1 MVQPHNLVA
10 LITIVALLV
19 YLGTALNVAGVRR
32 RHGVAPP
39 AMTGAPEVERALR
52 VQSNTLEWLAMFLPA
67 LWIFAIYWSDYVAA
81 GLGLVWIVG
90 RLLYWFGY
98 MKESK
103 ARYPGFG
110 IQTAATF
117 ILMIG
122 ALVGAVRALLVTGG
136 V

>member
-52 VQSNTLEWLAMFLPA
+52 VQSNTLGATTSPPGSA
-67 LWIFAIYWSDYVAA
+67 WSGSSAA
-81 GLGLVWIVG
+81 CSTG
-90 RLLYWFGY
+90 
-98 MKESK
+98 S
-103 ARYPGFG
+103 
-110 IQTAATF
+110 AT
-117 ILMIG
+117 
-122 ALVGAVRALLVTGG
+122 
-136 V
+136 

>member
-1 MVQPHNLVA
+1 
-10 LITIVALLV
+10 
-19 YLGTALNVAGVRR
+19 
-32 RHGVAPP
+32 
-39 AMTGAPEVERALR
+39 
-52 VQSNTLEWLAMFLPA
+52 
-67 LWIFAIYWSDYVAA
+67 
-81 GLGLVWIVG
+81 
-90 RLLYWFGY
+90 
-98 MKESK
+98 MKEAK